1 MNQTRGFT
9 LIELAIV
16 LVIITILIGGLAV
29 PLSAQIQARRI
40 AETRTEMNATR
51 DALLGFAMGHVCSIS
66 CTPPITLPQ
75 TCDSANPSSTSCQG
89 ACDAYCASPAAS
101 TQPAITR
108 HFLPCPDR
116 DGDGRED
123 RSGNSG
129 ECMSAG
135 TTERGGLP
143 WLTLGVKGHDAWG
156 SRFTYAVTPAF
167 AAHSG
172 FTTTPAGTPPVVDVF
187 ADRTCASAYVAENVP
202 LILVS
207 HGPNGRGAQ
216 NMSGGTPLPAA
227 SVPVEERQNLAVA
240 PADLLCP
247 STPNHDFTD
256 TSFVHQNPSE
266 TFDDLLLWM
275 SSGEIFNRVCPA
287 SGCP

>member
-1 MNQTRGFT
+1 MKNQQGFT

-16 LVIITILIGGLAV
+16 LVIVTILIGGLAM

-51 DALLGFAMGHVCSIS
+51 DALLGFAMGRVCSIDCGTS
-66 CTPPITLPQ
+66 SNSPIT
-75 TCDSANPSSTSCQG
+75 TSCNE
-89 ACDAYCASPAAS
+89 ARSEYCLSAAAS
-101 TQPAITR
+101 TQPLITR
-108 HFLPCPDR
+108 HYLPCPDT

-123 RSGNSG
+123 RNSNSG
-129 ECMSAG
+129 KCINES
-135 TTERGGLP
+135 TTARNGLP

-156 SRFTYAVTPAF
+156 NRFTYAVTPAF

-172 FTTTPAGTPPVVDVF
+172 FTTTPTGTPPTVMSGELNVF
-187 ADRTCASAYVAENVP
+187 ADRTCASAHVAENVP
-202 LILVS
+202 LVLVS

-216 NMSGGTPLPAA
+216 NMSGGTPLPAS

-240 PADLLCP
+240 PADLICP
-247 STPNHDFTD
+247 SIPNHDFTHK
-256 TSFVHQNPSE
+256 SFIQQNPSE
-266 TFDDLLLWM
+266 SFDDVLMWI